1 FGGANNI
8 LCRCLSRRHRFM
20 IADRQTTRG
29 IDARGRESRIDS
41 EEFAPDDARMA
52 AFQALPERLYRARLP
67 EPVSSGARCLL
78 ATRGG
83 DAVARL
89 SVERVETL
97 RGVPGP
103 VGIIGHYEALEAA
116 AGVAL

>member
-1 FGGANNI
+1 
-8 LCRCLSRRHRFM
+8 M

-89 SVERVETL
+89 SVERDTK
-97 RGVPGP
+97 
-103 VGIIGHYEALEAA
+103 ALPADFA
-116 AGVAL
+116 PHVSNGTDSLDA